1 MQGIQNLLQSVLYVV
16 SRAFESQNHKRA
28 VVLEMLDTC
37 LTRCLFLV
45 CICMHVIF
53 DLVVEVTIMVAAFG
67 VVGVGADEGEG
78 VVK

>member
-1 MQGIQNLLQSVLYVV
+1 M
-16 SRAFESQNHKRA
+16 F
-28 VVLEMLDTC
+28 DT
-37 LTRCLFLV
+37 LPFFGMHM
-45 CICMHVIF
+45 ICMHVIF